1 MRAKGPRYKKASVV
15 GDENREHDVG
25 RTEEKA
31 KRTPCGEQEEEEH
44 HSNDDARGL

>member
-31 KRTPCGEQEEEEH
+31 KRPPRGEEEEEEH

>member
-1 MRAKGPRYKKASVV
+1 MTAKGPRYKKASV
-15 GDENREHDVG
+15 GENREHDVR

>member
-1 MRAKGPRYKKASVV
+1 MTVKGLRYKKASVV
-15 GDENREHDVG
+15 GVKNLEQDVG

>member
-1 MRAKGPRYKKASVV
+1 MGIKRHGGGMKTF
-15 GDENREHDVG
+15 EHDVG

>member
-1 MRAKGPRYKKASVV
+1 MRAKGPRYKKAWV
-15 GDENREHDVG
+15 GENLQHDVG